1 MSRARSGTRTHS
13 RRLTRPVLCQL
24 SYPGAPDRVRR
35 SMHGDP
41 LRSPYVDW
49 PVMGAL
55 TRITDSLRDP
65 GAAAARGRWLARGA
79 WLLAAAEVVV
89 EVRDH
94 LAERL
99 SETDRRRLVEIVR
112 SSRGRPSN
120 LDDRER
126 RELQQLLAK
135 IEPRELVGTV
145 ARTGFAGRLRRR

>member
-1 MSRARSGTRTHS
+1 MA
-13 RRLTRPVLCQL
+13 
-24 SYPGAPDRVRR
+24 AN
-35 SMHGDP
+35 
-41 LRSPYVDW
+41 LRE
-49 PVMGAL
+49 AL
-55 TRITDSLRDP
+55 TGLGSA
-65 GAAAARGRWLARGA
+65 GARGRWLARGA

-89 EVRDH
+89 AVRDH